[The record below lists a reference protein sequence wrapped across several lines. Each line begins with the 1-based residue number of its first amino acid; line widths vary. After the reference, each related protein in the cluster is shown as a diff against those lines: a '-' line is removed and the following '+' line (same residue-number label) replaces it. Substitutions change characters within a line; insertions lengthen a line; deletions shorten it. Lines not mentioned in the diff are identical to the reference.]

1 MAARPHGPRRPW
13 EGRRVVLG
21 VTGGIA
27 AYKSIQLARDLTL
40 LGSEVDVVLTP
51 GAREFVTPLS
61 FQAVTGRPVLEEMF
75 SVDGAAR
82 HIRLARD
89 AHAVLVAPATADFLA
104 RGAHGRGD
112 GLLATVLLATRA
124 PVLLAPAMNPAM
136 WDHPLTR
143 ENAQRCRD
151 VAGYTLVGPASGRM
165 AAGEES
171 GEGRMVEPEELV
183 EWVGRALSA
192 PGQLQGREVLITAG
206 PTHEPLDPVRYLG
219 NRSSGKM
226 GYALAWA
233 AWRRGARVTLISGPT
248 QLTPPPESQLVSVE
262 TALEMKDAAESAAPA
277 ADLLIFAAAVAD
289 FRPIQSTS
297 EKWKRAGEEAKLEL
311 SLTANPDVSQAAMAR
326 ARPQAVSVG
335 FALETHDLLARAEE
349 KRERK
354 GFHLLV
360 ANPALEEGAGF
371 QSDTNR
377 VTLLGPEGRTEAL
390 ELLSKHEVA
399 ELILDRVMELGLPG

>member
-61 FQAVTGRPVLEEMF
+61 FQAVTGRPVLEDLF
-75 SVDGAAR
+75 AVDGAAR

-104 RGAHGRGD
+104 RGAQGRGD

-124 PVLLAPAMNPAM
+124 PVLLAPAMNPTM

-143 ENAQRCRD
+143 ENALRCVE
-151 VAGYTLVGPASGRM
+151 VAGYTLVGPASGEM

-171 GEGRMVEPEELV
+171 GDGRMVEPEELV
-183 EWVGRALSA
+183 EWVGRALSS
-192 PGQLQGREVLITAG
+192 PSRLQGKRVFITAG
-206 PTHEPLDPVRYLG
+206 PTQEPLDPVRYLG

-233 AWRRGARVTLISGPT
+233 AWRRGAHVTLVSGPT
-248 QLTPPPESQLVSVE
+248 QLTPPPDTHLLSVE
-262 TALEMKDAAESAAPA
+262 TALEMKDAAESGASE

-289 FRPIQSTS
+289 FRPQAASS
-297 EKWKRAGEEAKLEL
+297 EKWKRTGEEAEMEV
-311 SLTANPDVSQAAMAR
+311 SLKANPDVSQAAMAK
-326 ARPQAVSVG
+326 ARPHAVTVG
-335 FALETHDLLARAEE
+335 FALETHDLLPRARE

-371 QSDTNR
+371 RSDTNR
-377 VTLLGPEGRTEAL
+377 VTLLGPEDRTEEL

-399 ELILDRVMELGLPG
+399 EHILDRVLEMGLP